1 MDRQFINHIFDPN
14 VETNTCAKLLHLL
27 ALVRKHLDMEVAFI
41 SEFVR
46 NERVFKFVD
55 NQSSSSAVSVGNSDA
70 IEDTYCQKIADKQ
83 LDPIISDTKANP
95 ITNVMPITNEL
106 NIGCYIGVPIVLS
119 DGEMYGTFC
128 CYKSHPDD
136 SLNGRDLTFLTLISE
151 VAAELIEKNVQIEML
166 NKDAKLA
173 IENVIKT
180 NGIDIYFQP
189 IFSLNTNKTSG
200 FEALSRFTAIPYR
213 TPDVWFNEA
222 ARLGLGEP
230 LEMLAIQNTL
240 DYIDKFDK
248 ATYISVNTA
257 PEHILSGAI
266 ARIFEHIDCNQIV
279 LEITEH
285 TQVVDYP
292 AMRGALKPLRI
303 KGMRLA
309 IDDAG
314 AGFSSF
320 QHILELEA
328 DIIKLDISLTQNI
341 NKERSKYLLAKAL
354 CGFAKA
360 IDCIIL
366 AEGIETQDELDT
378 LRKLGVDKVQGYLLG
393 RPAPFEDAVSYETTT
408 LSHNFSE

>member
-1 MDRQFINHIFDPN
+1 MDRQFIDHIFDPN
-14 VETNTCAKLLHLL
+14 EETNVGAKLLNLL

-41 SEFVR
+41 SEFVG
-46 NERVFKFVD
+46 NDRVFKLVD
-55 NQSSSSAVSVGNSDA
+55 KQTSSSTVCVGNSDV
-70 IEDTYCQKIADKQ
+70 IKETYCQKIADNQ
-83 LDPIISDTKANP
+83 LDPIITDTKANP
-95 ITNVMPITNEL
+95 ITNVMPITKEL

-119 DGEMYGTFC
+119 DGGMYGTFC

-151 VAAELIEKNVQIEML
+151 VAAELIEKNVQFEML

-180 NGIDIYFQP
+180 KGIDIYFQP
-189 IFSLNTNKTSG
+189 IFSLNTNKISG
-200 FEALSRFTAIPYR
+200 FEALSRFTSIPYR
-213 TPDVWFNEA
+213 TPDIWFNEA
-222 ARLGLGEP
+222 AQLGLGEP

-248 ATYISVNTA
+248 ATYISINTA

-266 ARIFEHIDCNQIV
+266 ARVFEQVDCNQIV
-279 LEITEH
+279 LELTEH
-285 TQVVDYP
+285 TQVLDYP
-292 AMRGALKPLRI
+292 AMREALKPLRI

-360 IDCIIL
+360 INCIIL
-366 AEGIETQDELDT
+366 AEGVETQDELDT
-378 LRKLGVDKVQGYLLG
+378 LRVLGVDKVQGYLLG
-393 RPAPFEDAVSYETTT
+393 RPAPFEDVVKYQTTT
-408 LSHNFSE
+408 LLNKLSE

>member
-1 MDRQFINHIFDPN
+1 
-14 VETNTCAKLLHLL
+14 
-27 ALVRKHLDMEVAFI
+27 
-41 SEFVR
+41 
-46 NERVFKFVD
+46 
-55 NQSSSSAVSVGNSDA
+55 
-70 IEDTYCQKIADKQ
+70 
-83 LDPIISDTKANP
+83 
-95 ITNVMPITNEL
+95 
-106 NIGCYIGVPIVLS
+106 
-119 DGEMYGTFC
+119 MYGTFC

-151 VAAELIEKNVQIEML
+151 VAAELIEKNVQFEML

-180 NGIDIYFQP
+180 KGIDIYFQP
-189 IFSLNTNKTSG
+189 IFNLNTNKISG
-200 FEALSRFTAIPYR
+200 FEALSRFTSIPYR
-213 TPDVWFNEA
+213 TPDIWFNEA
-222 ARLGLGEP
+222 TQLGLGEP

-266 ARIFEHIDCNQIV
+266 AKVFEQIDCNQIV
-279 LEITEH
+279 LELTEH
-285 TQVVDYP
+285 TQVLDYP
-292 AMRGALKPLRI
+292 AMREALKPLRI

-360 IDCIIL
+360 INCIIL
-366 AEGIETQDELDT
+366 AEGVETQDELDT
-378 LRKLGVDKVQGYLLG
+378 LRVLGVDKVQGYLLG
-393 RPAPFEDAVSYETTT
+393 RPAPFEDVVKYQTTT
-408 LSHNFSE
+408 LLNKLSE